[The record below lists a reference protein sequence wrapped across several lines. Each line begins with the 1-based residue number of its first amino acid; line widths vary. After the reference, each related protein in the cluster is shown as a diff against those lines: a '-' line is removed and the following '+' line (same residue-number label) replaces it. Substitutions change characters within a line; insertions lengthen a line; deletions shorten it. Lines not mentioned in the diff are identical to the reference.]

1 VADFED
7 GASADEADVSER
19 IARYADELRAAGA
32 IRSPQVERAFRT
44 VQRHRML
51 ETFYYRDAGG
61 RVTVDH
67 DPGRLRRDHLELIY
81 ADTALATRYID
92 GRPASSTSQASLVAR
107 MLELLDLRPG
117 MKVLEVGAGTGYN
130 AALMAEIVGDQRL
143 VVTVDVLEDVVDQTA
158 RLLSAAGYPG
168 IRVLLRDGFAGVPAD
183 APFDRI
189 VATVGC
195 SDLSPHWAGQLAG
208 DGTMLVPLEHAD
220 GHPLVLVGN
229 HDGALRG
236 RVVLWTGFMPVRGPL
251 QMSGEGWADGLWSRG
266 IARADPADVVHEPD
280 PEPRFGPPGPDKPQV
295 SGDDE
300 SDFLFFLGLADR
312 RACSAPQGVGLTNGL
327 DGWATVARDGIRWWK
342 DAALAAEL
350 DRHYRDWDA
359 RGRPAVGEYQVS
371 FLPIG
376 TAGDPPPGGWQIT
389 RRFYRELVTLG
400 VRPES
405 TQGAGART
413 QDRSA

>member
-1 VADFED
+1 VADFTGD
-7 GASADEADVSER
+7 ARVDEADVSER
-19 IARYADELRAAGA
+19 IERYADELRAAGA

-44 VQRHRML
+44 VQRHRLL
-51 ETFYYRDAGG
+51 ETFYYHDAGG
-61 RVTVDH
+61 RVTVHH
-67 DPGRLRRDHLELIY
+67 DPRHPRRDHLELIY
-81 ADTALATRYID
+81 ADTALATRHID

-117 MKVLEVGAGTGYN
+117 IKVLEVGAGTGYN

-168 IRVLLRDGFAGVPAD
+168 IRVVLRDGFAGVPAD

-195 SDLSPHWAGQLAG
+195 SDLSPHWAEQLA
-208 DGTMLVPLEHAD
+208 DGGMMLVPLEHAD
-220 GHPLVLVGN
+220 GHPLVLVGK
-229 HDGALRG
+229 DDDALRG
-236 RVVLWTGFMPVRGPL
+236 RVVLWTGFIPIRGPL
-251 QMSGEGWADGLWSRG
+251 QMSGEGLADGLWARG
-266 IARADPADVVHEPD
+266 MVMADPADVVHEPD
-280 PEPRFGPPGPDKPQV
+280 PEPRFGPPGPDEPHV
-295 SGDDE
+295 TGDDE

-327 DGWATVARDGIRWWK
+327 DGWASVARDGIRWWK
-342 DAALAAEL
+342 DVALAAEL

-371 FLPIG
+371 FLPVGIE
-376 TAGDPPPGGWQIT
+376 GDPPPGGWEIK

-400 VRPES
+400 VRPEG
-405 TQGAGART
+405 TQGTGART